1 MIATAAAGDRTAVAK
16 LARQARV
23 LHPQLLRAL
32 PRTPCLA
39 QPYSHCC
46 GDFNTLYACI
56 TPVSPTLRLG
66 KVGWSRSPMA
76 DAVVAP
82 CVPCFEEFGSCRRQG
97 FDGSRLNSHL
107 CGQETLAQPTFPSAR
122 YLATGWRCV
131 LNGGLRHVDS
141 LQKWLKMRQRGSF
154 GRSVPQAFTVWLQK
168 LPPMPM
174 RGIRLTERHTIAT
187 HGIIFVRIDRN
198 PGRMVAMFIEG
209 WEGI

>member
-23 LHPQLLRAL
+23 LHPQLLRVL
-32 PRTPCLA
+32 PRMPCLA
-39 QPYSHCC
+39 QPYSHCG

-82 CVPCFEEFGSCRRQG
+82 SVPCFEEFGSCRRQG

-122 YLATGWRCV
+122 YIGNWMEMRFK
-131 LNGGLRHVDS
+131 R
-141 LQKWLKMRQRGSF
+141 WLKACGFSTEVAEDAAARF
-154 GRSVPQAFTVWLQK
+154 VRSVGAPSVYCLA
-168 LPPMPM
+168 P
-174 RGIRLTERHTIAT
+174 EAT
-187 HGIIFVRIDRN
+187 AYADEGNPVDRAAHN
-198 PGRMVAMFIEG
+198 SNSRYHICTN
-209 WEGI
+209 